1 MRFVV
6 EIYARGKPD
15 APMVS
20 IELVY
25 VVADPA
31 TLKPMTVPSVL
42 RERIRAFEAVA
53 PDQTGGPRDAAN

>member
-1 MRFVV
+1 
-6 EIYARGKPD
+6 
-15 APMVS
+15 MVS